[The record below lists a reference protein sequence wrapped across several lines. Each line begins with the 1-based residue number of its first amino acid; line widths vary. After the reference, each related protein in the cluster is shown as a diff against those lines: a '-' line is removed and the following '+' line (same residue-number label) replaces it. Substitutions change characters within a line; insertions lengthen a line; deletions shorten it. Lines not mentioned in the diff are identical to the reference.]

1 MVANSAVCDVVLG
14 LCDFETNAGI
24 YSNNP
29 HTLLRFDLPEQ
40 QATSSSTTTAAVV
53 AERRYTLVLS
63 QFEKKRD
70 VRYTLNVYC
79 TSDFKLLHTPEPPTH
94 QHKVQVRHIIL
105 HLCRYVCARELTHVL
120 NLSIVLPFLRITCA
134 KIGMF

>member
-1 MVANSAVCDVVLG
+1 VVCIVFLFK
-14 LCDFETNAGI
+14 CAGI

-40 QATSSSTTTAAVV
+40 QSSSSTTTTTAT

-79 TSDFKLLHTPEPPTH
+79 TSDFKLLHTPEAPKH
-94 QHKVQVRHIIL
+94 QHKVQVQHYI
-105 HLCRYVCARELTHVL
+105 YYA
-120 NLSIVLPFLRITCA
+120 
-134 KIGMF
+134 

>member
-1 MVANSAVCDVVLG
+1 MYGFCCFN
-14 LCDFETNAGI
+14 NAGI

-40 QATSSSTTTAAVV
+40 QQSSTCNAA

-79 TSDFKLLHTPEPPTH
+79 TSDFKLLHTPELPEH
-94 QHKVQVRHIIL
+94 QHKIQV
-105 HLCRYVCARELTHVL
+105 
-120 NLSIVLPFLRITCA
+120 
-134 KIGMF
+134 